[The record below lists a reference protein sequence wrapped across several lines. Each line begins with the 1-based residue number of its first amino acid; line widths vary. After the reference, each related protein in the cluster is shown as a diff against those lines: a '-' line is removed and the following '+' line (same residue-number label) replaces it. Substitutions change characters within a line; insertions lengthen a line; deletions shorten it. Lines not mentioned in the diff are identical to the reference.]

1 MNSLDQHINISMKKV
16 IVIAILTMLLNEKL
30 QAQTGAFRM
39 SSNSHIPNTASSTS
53 AIQFNSDTECIVVQ
67 TGVYATTWGEYK
79 RFVINCEIDYDRKN
93 IRIKFYPNP
102 VKNFAKLQFIDTPPL
117 TDKYELNVYDM
128 LGHKI
133 STREE
138 SGYNLYQGVTLDF
151 SNLIGS
157 PYVLQ
162 IKSGTYVDVIKFIK
176 N

>member
-1 MNSLDQHINISMKKV
+1 MKKV

-138 SGYNLYQGVTLDF
+138 SGYNLYQGVMLDF
-151 SNLIGS
+151 SNLTGS